1 MGGRSGQSVLRNTAQ
16 NRPDSG
22 PDASTTQRTI
32 DNLKERAARSLAN
45 ENTGMRVPSND
56 EISTAS
62 ENVRIERGILTD
74 EQGEYS
80 VYFAID
86 NRTGNPI
93 ESAGLIVDGERRDFE
108 INESAQQTYNASEIT
123 NRNTR

>member
-1 MGGRSGQSVLRNTAQ
+1 MGGRSGQSIVRNTAQ

-32 DNLKERAARSLAN
+32 NDLKERASRSIAN
-45 ENTGMRVPSND
+45 ENTGMRVPND
-56 EISTAS
+56 NEIATAS

-86 NRTGNPI
+86 KRTGNPI
-93 ESAGLIVDGERRDFE
+93 ERAGLIVDGERRDFE